1 MPGAGRE
8 HSYRGRMGLQQI
20 CPSDSVTVP
29 SARERP
35 SYCQRITRAPD
46 AGPRPLQRTESC
58 PLYTLAPPPE
68 TVAQARRFMQRLCE
82 RELKLATA
90 ESCTGGLAAALLTDI
105 DGCSHAFDRALV
117 AYTDTAK
124 TELLGV
130 HPALLREHGAVSRP
144 VALAMADGALARSG
158 ADIAVAVTGFAGPTP
173 AEGEEGRV
181 HFALARTGERTRPTE
196 RAFGPLGRDRIRE
209 ACLTT
214 MLGLLEDALT
224 CR

>member
-1 MPGAGRE
+1 
-8 HSYRGRMGLQQI
+8 
-20 CPSDSVTVP
+20 
-29 SARERP
+29 
-35 SYCQRITRAPD
+35 
-46 AGPRPLQRTESC
+46 
-58 PLYTLAPPPE
+58 
-68 TVAQARRFMQRLCE
+68 MQRLCE

-105 DGCSHAFDRALV
+105 EGCSHAFDRALV
-117 AYTDTAK
+117 AYTDIAK

-130 HPALLREHGAVSRP
+130 SPALLRAHGAVSRP

-173 AEGEEGRV
+173 DAGEEGHV
-181 HFALARTGERTRPTE
+181 HFALARTGERTRHTE

-224 CR
+224 